1 MKQYLIDFFK
11 YNDWANKKLLESIR
25 QLPDNGEAVKL
36 FNHLITAQNK
46 WLNRITKEKDDN
58 AIAWFDKMIPADQL
72 ENVWSE
78 SINNW
83 MNFLEKCKD
92 SDFETE
98 VSFQRPG
105 NEKKYSVKIRDLVL
119 QINYHSIHHRAQIN
133 LIIRKQG
140 FEPPKTDYILTVIKE
155 L

>member
-1 MKQYLIDFFK
+1 MKQYLIDFFN
-11 YNDWANKKLLESIR
+11 YNDWANRKLLESIR

-36 FNHLITAQNK
+36 FNHLIAAQNK

-72 ENVWSE
+72 ENVWSD

-83 MNFLEKCKD
+83 INFLEKCED
-92 SDFETE
+92 SDLETE

>member
-11 YNDWANKKLLESIR
+11 YNDWANRKLLESIR
-25 QLPDNGEAVKL
+25 QLPDNVEAVKL
-36 FNHLITAQNK
+36 FNHLIAAQNK
-46 WLNRITKEKDDN
+46 WLNRITKEKDDD

-72 ENVWSE
+72 ETVWGDG
-78 SINNW
+78 INNW
-83 MNFLEKCKD
+83 INFLEKCED
-92 SDFETE
+92 SDLETE

-133 LIIRKQG
+133 VIIRKQG
-140 FEPPKTDYILTVIKE
+140 FEPPKTDYIMTVLKE